1 MGVGAGGGGRVVS
14 GADAPL
20 AADVERF
27 RDLVRARL
35 GLQFEDARLGFLAE
49 VLWRRLHATGRSCAT
64 YLDEMESRAVR
75 AELTAL
81 APELT
86 VPETYFFR
94 HTDQLR
100 AFADVVVPER
110 MKARKLER
118 RLSFLSA
125 GCATGEEAYTL
136 AMILRELPLDP
147 GWVVSIRAVD
157 VNQVVLDRAA
167 RGRFSPWSL
176 RETPPDAQRRWF
188 RSSGRELVL
197 DDAIR
202 TQVTF
207 EQRNLAVED
216 PELWRPDTYDAVFCR
231 NVLMYFAPE
240 TAQAVVARIARA
252 IAPGGHLFLGHAET
266 LRGMSHEFHLCH
278 SHNAFYYQRREA
290 DEPAGPPVRWAH
302 IAPGLPLPAAPRPEC
317 TADGSWVEAIDRA
330 SDRIRDLFDKQRG
343 DGEPRPDGP
352 VAQRSGPAWWEAEL
366 GRPPAPAAPPWD
378 LRTPLELL
386 GQERFGEALRL
397 VQALPPESAADPDA
411 RLLEAV
417 LLAHSGQL
425 VRASQVCAELL
436 QIDELNAGAHYV
448 LALCCAGSGD
458 SPSAAEH
465 DQVASYLD
473 PDFAMPRLHLGLLA
487 RRAGDHD
494 QARRELRRA
503 LDLLQRE
510 EPSRL
515 LFFGGGFNRDALVA
529 LCRAEL
535 IACGGRR

>member
-1 MGVGAGGGGRVVS
+1 VS
-14 GADAPL
+14 GVAAPL

-27 RDLVRARL
+27 RDLIRARL

-49 VLWRRLHATGRSCAT
+49 ILWRRLHATGRSCAD
-64 YLDEMESRAVR
+64 YLDELESRSLR
-75 AELTAL
+75 TELGAL

-100 AFADVVVPER
+100 AFADVVVPAR
-110 MKARKLER
+110 MKARGVDR
-118 RLSFLSA
+118 RLWFLSA
-125 GCATGEEAYTL
+125 GCASGEEAFTL

-167 RGRFSPWSL
+167 RGHFSPWSL

-202 TQVTF
+202 SQVTF
-207 EQRNLAVED
+207 EQRNLSVED
-216 PELWRPDTYDAVFCR
+216 PELWRPDAYDAVFCR

-240 TAQAVVARIARA
+240 TAQAVVARIARS

-266 LRGMSHEFHLCH
+266 LRGKSHDFHLCH
-278 SHNAFYYQRREA
+278 SHSAFYYQRREA
-290 DEPAGPPVRWAH
+290 GEPAGPPARWAH
-302 IAPGLPLPAAPRPEC
+302 IATEPPPFAAPPLERAP
-317 TADGSWVEAIDRA
+317 DGCWVEAIDRA
-330 SDRIRDLFDKQRG
+330 SDRIRDLFDEQRRG
-343 DGEPRPDGP
+343 GAPRGGE
-352 VAQRSGPAWWEAEL
+352 AA
-366 GRPPAPAAPPWD
+366 PAPEPPRFD

-397 VQALPPESAADPDA
+397 VQALPPESAVDPDA

-487 RRAGDHD
+487 RRAGDHA
-494 QARRELRRA
+494 QARRELRQA

-535 IACGGRR
+535 VACGGRG